1 MPNNKKSFE
10 NRDFRCKNVR
20 CRARLALERFDRQ
33 CLIVGEIAIFNWVRF
48 SCLRCESPNEW
59 TAPNLL
65 PTNEEKS
72 ISRYPDKLQDVPQP
86 EKRIINYLGVKG
98 VSKAPGGKYRARII
112 IDGKTKYLGFFD
124 SVSKA
129 SKAYEKAKTDSNL
142 STKNRNDFHKE
153 SENQNT

>member
-1 MPNNKKSFE
+1 MPNNKKSFDD
-10 NRDFRCKNVR
+10 RDFNCKK

-33 CLIVGEIAIFNWVRF
+33 CLIVGSAAFFNFARF
-48 SCLRCESPNEW
+48 ACLFCEKINSWE
-59 TAPNLL
+59 APNLL

-72 ISRYPDKLQDVPQP
+72 ISRYPDKLQDVPKPTQ
-86 EKRIINYLGVKG
+86 RIINYLGVKG
-98 VSKAPGGKYRARII
+98 VSKAPGGKYKARII

-129 SKAYEKAKTDSNL
+129 SAAYEKAKTGSDL
-142 STKNRNDFHKE
+142 STKNRNDFYKE